1 MSKWPELEIFGSHEM
16 RIELNKHN
24 WTMKKIYLF
33 SALSLFLFSCEDKDD
48 PIQNQEEAVFRIS
61 YTQQGDLEGF
71 TRIFTYD
78 TNLPSSEDFVWFESK
93 KPAPAYLDTD
103 SLTGNSYIIE
113 TKLPV
118 KEITLNV
125 TLGWI
130 PTRAWKDGWQG
141 PDVMEVELSVWKGD
155 ELIDKLEIRL
165 TSDDEPPTVSFQ
177 KSFKVQP

>member
-1 MSKWPELEIFGSHEM
+1 M
-16 RIELNKHN
+16 RIKLNKHH
-24 WTMKKIYLF
+24 WKMKKIYLF

-118 KEITLNV
+118 KEISLNV

-130 PTRAWKDGWQG
+130 PTRARKDGWQG
-141 PDVMEVELSVWKGD
+141 PDQCHIACQNGDTILVKLRRHHHYGTSCRMSNQDNLFQIKLLDNSYYILSKG
-155 ELIDKLEIRL
+155 
-165 TSDDEPPTVSFQ
+165 SH
-177 KSFKVQP
+177 